1 MVLIHP
7 FIGPKVPSVLN
18 PPGEDYFISSRKIL
32 LGIPLTDFEPK
43 GEERVEAWQRV
54 QAAFDALYGW
64 LKKSPGPY
72 FMGETV
78 SFADFVVGGLLY
90 GLEVVFG
97 DDSQEWKDISGWNDG
112 GWAEFKKN
120 LEPYANTDN

>member
-7 FIGPKVPSVLN
+7 FIGLKVPSVLN

-32 LGIPLTDFEPK
+32 LGIPLADFEPK

-78 SFADFVVGGLLY
+78 SFVDFVVGGLLY